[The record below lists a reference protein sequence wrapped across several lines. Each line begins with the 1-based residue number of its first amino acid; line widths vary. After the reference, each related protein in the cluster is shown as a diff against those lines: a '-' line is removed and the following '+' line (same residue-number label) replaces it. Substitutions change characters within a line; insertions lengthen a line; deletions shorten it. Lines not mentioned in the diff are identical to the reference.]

1 MNMKTARIV
10 LTLFIGML
18 FFGGLLPIGGA
29 TNDPPAGGGN
39 VAGDW
44 NVIDSRT
51 YTGVTI
57 NVTGNI
63 IIASTGTLTLNG
75 VTLNINGA
83 SAGQYAMTVNSGGRL
98 YTTAATAISTSTAFN
113 YRFVINNGGIVD
125 MKDTTVSKCGVMGGG
140 IGRGIYINSN
150 SVTMSNLTVQNGY
163 EGIHIEYASPTIV
176 NSTITNHQYYGIFA
190 TNGQPIVNNCTITNN
205 GAYGAANAVLWEY
218 TNSSG
223 WGGRISNCTIDK
235 NYYGPYFN
243 LDSPVLFENNTV
255 TGSTLRGLWI
265 RMSNAIVRNNNISG
279 NKEYGIFMEDCSPH
293 IDRNNITGN
302 GDAAFARAGV
312 NIFMQSNPIVENNK
326 FDSNIDTGLIVRPTC
341 APLIRNNRF
350 SNHQN
355 GPGIRLDYC
364 GNARILNNNF
374 SSNFNGI
381 LSQVSTPTITG
392 NDFWAN
398 ANDALHAETT
408 TTVFE
413 GNKVMGCGMR
423 GIHAMLQSKLLVGN
437 STFTSGNQ
445 WGVYTETNSTAL
457 VVNCNFTDEYKEAL
471 VSDQWSTIDWLV
483 NSNAIID
490 GHNAVLR
497 GNLTITPTGKLTLN
511 GVHMDI
517 NSDANYRRFV
527 DVQAGGEL
535 TIDGCNITAYN
546 PFIPYKFTSAG
557 KVKVNNSVL
566 EKAGWAPGTD
576 GETAGFYMN
585 GGQLT
590 MTGSAI
596 QACYSGLIL
605 RGVTAQLEASSIDDN
620 SVFAADLKSSVLEM
634 RNGTMGGASQYL
646 LQLDTNSRAEMIN
659 SVFDQNKVNLVDG
672 PSIINVW
679 WYFTVKVQWVN
690 GDPAPGANVNLTD
703 SKGTRV
709 FSKVTDI
716 TGNTT
721 TELVQ
726 EYTQKSSSKTA
737 YTPHI
742 INVTKSTMT
751 SETPVN
757 INQSMYLK
765 FTFIDSTLPELNV
778 LTPMNGGSQRNR
790 TVDVRGTSR
799 DIESGIQKVEVCWN
813 NATWWLANTTDN
825 WAKWNITFDLY
836 SGSYTFKTRATNF
849 AGLVR
854 YQNITFSIDDQVPF
868 LIIDAPKDGFATNQS
883 ALTVTGK
890 TERGA
895 NVTVN
900 ISGYEYVMVNNNG
913 TFSGLVDL
921 AEGPNSL
928 FIMTTDMAGNTN
940 STTRTVILDTI
951 PPWIKLELA
960 RVSFTSQQSVAVNGT
975 TDGVYVTVNGQLA
988 FLNGTN
994 FTKTVILNTG
1004 AGVSN
1009 TTIDVVARDSVGN
1022 SNRTTIYVMKDSTPP
1037 SVILQTPP
1045 DNMLSNGSTIYV
1057 NGTTE
1062 PGATVTINGIG
1073 VLVDA
1078 GGNFTYPFD
1087 LSEGI
1092 NTLTIVTT
1100 DPAGNSRKYIRVV
1113 TRDSTPPPLIVTSPV
1128 DNSHTYDNEIS
1139 VTGTSE
1145 ANARITV
1152 NGEEVLTGTAGE
1164 FTRGRLPI
1172 ILGQNTIVVVAVDGA
1187 GNIATVTVKV
1197 IRDEVPSPPPPPP
1210 PGNGTKTN
1218 LDLMLPMILLL
1229 IIIIAGVGGAAYVFK
1244 SSSTS
1249 ARPPPPGAAGARRRP
1264 PQQPQQRAPSRM
1276 RSPTEEAIARQEG
1289 YRSSDRPRNAE
1300 DLYGKDYASKKPG
1313 YQQPKND
1320 YSPPPANKQ
1329 APSSEPDYT
1338 TQWTQQQA
1346 TWDSGQTASSAQSA
1360 PPVDAGVWQPGTAEE
1375 PKVWQPPAAP
1385 AEEAIPEASTAA
1397 VEPAPPAPPAAP
1409 ARQTAPRTPQ
1419 PSKPPATK
1427 PTEPE
1432 MTPEPEAKP
1441 DASHAKLDSDIE
1453 SLLSKIGET
1462 TKKK

>member
-1 MNMKTARIV
+1 MKTARV
-10 LTLFIGML
+10 VMSLFVGML
-18 FFGGLLPIGGA
+18 FFGVLLPTGSA
-29 TNDPPAGGGN
+29 TNDPPVGGGN
-39 VAGDW
+39 VTGDW

-51 YTGVTI
+51 YTGVNI
-57 NVTGNI
+57 NVAGNI

-83 SAGQYAMTVNSGGRL
+83 SAGQYAITVNSGGKL
-98 YTTAATAISTSTAFN
+98 YTTAATTINTSTTYN
-113 YRFVINNGGIVD
+113 YRFVVNSGGIVD
-125 MKDTTVSKCGVMGGG
+125 MKDTTVSKCGVLGGG

-150 SVTMSNLTVQNGY
+150 TVLMSNVTVQNGY

-176 NSTITNHQYYGIFA
+176 NSTIKNHQYYGIYA
-190 TNGQPIVNNCTITNN
+190 TNGQPIVNNCTISNN
-205 GAYGAANAVLWEY
+205 GVYGGANAVLWEY

-223 WGGRISNCTIDK
+223 WGGRISNCTMDK

-243 LDSPVLFENNTV
+243 LDSPVLFENNSV
-255 TGSTLRGLWI
+255 TGSTLRGIWI

-279 NKEYGIFMEDCSPH
+279 NKEYGVFMEDCSPW

-302 GDAAFARAGV
+302 GDASLARAGL
-312 NIFMQSNPIVENNK
+312 NIYFQSNPLVENNL
-326 FDSNIDTGLIVRPTC
+326 FDNNIDTGLIVRPTC
-341 APLIRNNRF
+341 SPQIRNNIF

-355 GPGIRLDYC
+355 GPGIKLDYC
-364 GNARILNNNF
+364 DNARIINNNF

-381 LSQVSTPTITG
+381 LSQSSTPTITG
-392 NDFWAN
+392 NAFWAN

-413 GNKVMGCGMR
+413 GNTVMGCGMR

-471 VSDQWSTIDWLV
+471 LSDQWSTIDWLV

-511 GVHMDI
+511 SVHMDI
-517 NSDANYRRFV
+517 NSDANFRRFV
-527 DVQAGGEL
+527 DVQSGAEL

-546 PFIPYKFTSAG
+546 PAIPYKFTSAG
-557 KVKVNNSVL
+557 KLKVNNTVL

-576 GETAGFYMN
+576 GETAGFYLN

-590 MTGSAI
+590 MTSSAV

-605 RGVTAQLEASSIDDN
+605 RGVTAQLESSSIDDN
-620 SVFAADLKSSVLEM
+620 SVFAADMKSSVLEM
-634 RNGTMGGASQYL
+634 RNGTLGGASQYL
-646 LQLDTNSRAEMIN
+646 IQLDSNSRAEMIN

-703 SKGTRV
+703 SKGART
-709 FSKVTDI
+709 FSKVTDL

-726 EYTQKSSSKTA
+726 EYTQKSASKTS

-751 SETPVN
+751 SENPVN
-757 INQSMYLK
+757 INQSMYLR
-765 FTFIDSTLPELNV
+765 FTFIDSTLPELDV
-778 LTPMNGGSQRNR
+778 LAPANGGSQTNK
-790 TVDVRGTSR
+790 TVNIYGTAR

-813 NATWWLANTTDN
+813 NATWNLANTTNDWTN
-825 WAKWNITFDLY
+825 WNITVDLY
-836 SGSYTFKTRATNF
+836 SSTYTIKTRATNY

-868 LIIDAPKDGFATNQS
+868 LIVDAPKDNYATNQS
-883 ALTVTGK
+883 SLTVTGK
-890 TERGA
+890 TEKGA

-900 ISGYEYVMVNNNG
+900 TSGYEYVLVNTNG
-913 TFSGLVDL
+913 VFTGLVDL
-921 AEGPNSL
+921 VEGSNSL
-928 FIMTTDMAGNTN
+928 VITTTDMAGNTN
-940 STTRTVILDTI
+940 STTRTVVLDTI
-951 PPWIKLELA
+951 PPWIKLELP
-960 RVSFTSQQSVAVNGT
+960 RVSFTSLQSVMVNGT

-988 FLNGTN
+988 SLNGTN

-1004 AGVSN
+1004 AGVTN
-1009 TTIDVVARDSVGN
+1009 TTIDVVARDAVGN
-1022 SNRTTIYVMKDSTPP
+1022 SNKTTVYVMKDSSPP
-1037 SVILQTPP
+1037 SVILQGPP
-1045 DNMLSNGSTIYV
+1045 DNMLTNGSTIYV

-1062 PGATVTINGIG
+1062 PGATITVNG
-1073 VLVDA
+1073 VKVPVDA
-1078 GGNFTYPFD
+1078 GGNFSQPIE
-1087 LSEGI
+1087 LSEGM

-1100 DPAGNSRKYIRVV
+1100 DPAGNSRRYIRVV
-1113 TRDSTPPPLIVTSPV
+1113 TRDSTPPPLTVTAPV

-1164 FTRGRLPI
+1164 FTRGRFPL

-1197 IRDEVPSPPPPPP
+1197 IRDEVPVPPIIPPNN
-1210 PGNGTKTN
+1210 NGTKNN

-1229 IIIIAGVGGAAYVFK
+1229 VIVIGGVGGAAYVFK
-1244 SSSTS
+1244 SGSGN
-1249 ARPPPPGAAGARRRP
+1249 ARTPPPGAAGARRRP
-1264 PQQPQQRAPSRM
+1264 PQQQQQQRGPTKM
-1276 RSPTEEAIARQEG
+1276 RSPTEEAIARKEG
-1289 YRSSDRPRNAE
+1289 DRSSDRPRSAD
-1300 DLYGKDYASKKPG
+1300 DLYGKDYASKKSG
-1313 YQQPKND
+1313 YQEPKYD
-1320 YSPPPANKQ
+1320 YSQPPASKQ
-1329 APSSEPDYT
+1329 AASQEPDYT
-1338 TQWTQQQA
+1338 NQWTQKQA
-1346 TWDSGQTASSAQSA
+1346 AWDSGQTTSNTQ
-1360 PPVDAGVWQPGTAEE
+1360 PQPDADPGVWQPGAAEA

-1385 AEEAIPEASTAA
+1385 AEEEIPEAPTAVA
-1397 VEPAPPAPPAAP
+1397 EPAPPASRPTPAKPPARA
-1409 ARQTAPRTPQ
+1409 PQ
-1419 PSKPPATK
+1419 PAKPPATK
-1427 PTEPE
+1427 PAEPE
-1432 MTPEPEAKP
+1432 VPPEPEAKP
-1441 DASHAKLDSDIE
+1441 DESHAKLDSDIE
-1453 SLLSKIGET
+1453 SLLAKIGET
-1462 TKKK
+1462 SKKK